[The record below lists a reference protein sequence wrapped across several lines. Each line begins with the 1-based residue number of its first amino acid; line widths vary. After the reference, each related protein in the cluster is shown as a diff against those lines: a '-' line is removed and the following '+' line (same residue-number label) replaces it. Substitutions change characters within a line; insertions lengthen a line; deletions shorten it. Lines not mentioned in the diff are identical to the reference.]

1 MRVFDIHLAEMTF
14 IIDVKEPVES
24 SGTVVKKVCPN
35 DPPLSLHILG
45 LM

>member
-24 SGTVVKKVCPN
+24 SGTVVKKYAQMT
-35 DPPLSLHILG
+35 LLFLYISLV
-45 LM
+45 